1 MSAEELSLSW
11 VGTEAPYP
19 AQNDPF
25 VIKAREAQPTAQDR
39 TNVVALTTS
48 SSSPN
53 PSAEQVADVSLEDKA
68 AITAGYD
75 IWTVPGI
82 DALGIP
88 PLRMTDGPNGA
99 RGAKNIIGGGTVRAV
114 CVPTGTALAAS
125 FDEDLLGRIGDLLGR
140 ETRQKRAR
148 VLLAPTI
155 NLIRSPLYGRT
166 FETYGEDPWLS
177 GKLAAAFI
185 AGVQAQGVATT
196 PKHLI
201 GNEAEYQRTTI
212 NSVIDERTFREV
224 YLLPFEFA
232 IRHANSLGVMT
243 SYNRVNGTYCSE
255 DSSLLNGILRDEWGF
270 EGFVVSDWF
279 AAGTTTGA
287 LEGGLDVQMPGPD
300 RFFGAPVAKAI
311 ANGEADQAHLDAI
324 VDRRIHVHTTLDAW
338 DNDVDE
344 PELAIEHPAD
354 RELAHEAAVA
364 AMVLLENDGMLPID
378 PAVASIA
385 VIGPNATTAH
395 IMGGGSSQLPA
406 HRRIPPAEMFRER
419 FGDRVTV
426 EQGCIIDKMAP
437 PIRPDAGFDVDIFMS
452 SDWSGPAAAQ
462 LQQTTG
468 RTFYFGTPDP
478 AVGTEA
484 FTARMT
490 GTLTPDV
497 SGEHTFSL
505 IQVGPARMIVDG
517 QTIIDGITETPKRG
531 DAFFGLGSEDML
543 STVELEAGKTVD
555 VVIEFNGGVGNGI
568 KGLIA
573 GHIPPPPTDLIDRA
587 VAAAAAA
594 EVAIV
599 IVGTSN
605 EWETEGNDRAS
616 MDLPGEQ
623 VELIRA
629 VSAANPKTCVVVNAG
644 SPVDLNWTD
653 LPAATVFGWLGG
665 QEMASAL
672 IDVLFGHGEPGGR
685 LPMTM
690 PITIE
695 HTPSYGTFPGESNNS
710 LYAEGTL
717 VGSRWYDSRKL
728 AARYPFGYGKSYTS
742 FDWSTPQVTVTG
754 PASCQVSLTVTNTGA
769 RAGSDVVQLYVSPP
783 PSNFTRANNQLA
795 GVAKVQLQAGASQ
808 EVTIDLHPRSFAIW
822 DPANQD
828 HVEAMKRLAGSGSGV
843 GMSGGSSDATQAGWY
858 VEPGDYKLNVARS
871 IADIASTSVFTVSD
885 LLGPLSREDSMP

>member
-1 MSAEELSLSW
+1 M
-11 VGTEAPYP
+11 APS
-19 AQNDPF
+19 
-25 VIKAREAQPTAQDR
+25 PTPEHIA
-39 TNVVALTTS
+39 NLT
-48 SSSPN
+48 
-53 PSAEQVADVSLEDKA
+53 LESKA

-82 DALGIP
+82 ESLGIP

-99 RGAKNIIGGGTVRAV
+99 RGAKNTLGSGDVRAV

-125 FDEDLLGRIGDLLGR
+125 FDEELLGRIGDLLGR

-177 GKLAAAFI
+177 GKLAAAFVS
-185 AGVQAQGVATT
+185 GVQAQGVATT

-212 NSVIDERTFREV
+212 NSVIDERTLREV

-232 IRHANSLGVMT
+232 IRHGNALGVMT

-255 DSSLLNGILRDEWGF
+255 DSTLLNGILRDEWGF

-279 AAGTTTGA
+279 AAGTTVGA

-311 ANGEADQAHLDAI
+311 TNGEVDEAHLDAI
-324 VDRRIHVHTTLDAW
+324 VDRRIHVHRVLDAW

-344 PELAIEHPAD
+344 PERSVEHLPD
-354 RELAHEAAVA
+354 RQLAHEAAVA
-364 AMVLLENDGMLPID
+364 AMVLLENDGMLPVD
-378 PAVASIA
+378 PSVSSIA
-385 VIGPNATTAH
+385 VIGPNAVTAH

-406 HRRIPPAEMFRER
+406 HRRIPPADMFRER

-426 EQGCIIDKMAP
+426 EQGCIIDKNAP
-437 PIRPDAGFDVDIFMS
+437 PVRPDAGFDVDIHLS
-452 SDWSGPAAAQ
+452 NNWSGPAAVQ
-462 LQQTTG
+462 LQQKSG
-468 RTFYFGTPDP
+468 RTFYFGAPHA
-478 AVGTEA
+478 AVGTES

-490 GTLTPDV
+490 GTVTPTIT
-497 SGEHTFSL
+497 GEHTFSL
-505 IQVGPARMIVDG
+505 IQVGPARVIIDG
-517 QTIIDGITETPKRG
+517 QVIIDGIDATPARG
-531 DAFFGLGSEDML
+531 EAFFGLGSVEMQA
-543 STVELEAGKTVD
+543 TVALTAGTPVE
-555 VVIEFNGGVGNGI
+555 VVIEFVGGAGNGI
-568 KGLIA
+568 KGLIV
-573 GHIPPPPTDLIDRA
+573 GHKPPPPTDLIERA
-587 VAAAAAA
+587 VAAAGAA

-616 MDLPGEQ
+616 MDLPGDQ

-629 VSAANPKTCVVVNAG
+629 VSAANPQTCVVVNAG
-644 SPVDLNWTD
+644 SPVDLSWTD
-653 LPAATVFGWLGG
+653 QPAATVFGWLGG

-672 IDVLFGHGEPGGR
+672 VDVLFGDAEPGGR
-685 LPMTM
+685 LPVTM
-690 PITIE
+690 PLTIE

-710 LYAEGTL
+710 IYTEGTL
-717 VGSRWYDSRKL
+717 VGYRWYDTRKL
-728 AARYPFGYGKSYTS
+728 AVQYPFGYGQSYTT
-742 FDWSTPQVTVTG
+742 FEWSEPSITSTG
-754 PASCQVSLTVTNTGA
+754 PASCRVGLTVTNTGD

-783 PSNFTRANNQLA
+783 PSKFTRPKNQLA
-795 GVAKVQLQAGASQ
+795 GVAKVHLGAGESQ
-808 EVTIDLHPRSFAIW
+808 QVTIDLSPRSFALW

-828 HVEAMKRLAGSGSGV
+828 HVEAHKRLAGSGAGV
-843 GMSGGSSDATQAGWY
+843 GLSGGSSDATEAGWY
-858 VEPGDYKLNVARS
+858 VEAGDYELNLARS
-871 IADIASTSVFTVSD
+871 VADVVACETFTMRD
-885 LLGPLSREDSMP
+885 PLGPLTNEQSLP